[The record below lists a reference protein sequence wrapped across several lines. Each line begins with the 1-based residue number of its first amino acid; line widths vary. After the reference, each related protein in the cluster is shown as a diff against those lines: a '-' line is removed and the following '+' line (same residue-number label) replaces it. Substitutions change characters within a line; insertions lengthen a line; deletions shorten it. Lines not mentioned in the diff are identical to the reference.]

1 MIHSFHTTSTNDCND
16 KDFIGYFIAGL
27 IFGVIIAM
35 ALWLIYLS
43 SRVNIRSE
51 SFIVTCIER
60 SDSKEYR
67 YTITPINEDES
78 GKILFIN
85 SNNHFNIGDTLKL
98 K

>member
-1 MIHSFHTTSTNDCND
+1 MDYNDEN
-16 KDFIGYFIAGL
+16 KIGYFVGGL

-35 ALWLIYLS
+35 ALCIIYLS
-43 SRVNIRSE
+43 ARVNIRTD
-51 SFIVTCIER
+51 SFIVTRIEQ
-60 SDSKEYR
+60 SDSKGYH
-67 YTITPINEDES
+67 YTIIPINEGES

>member
-1 MIHSFHTTSTNDCND
+1 MDYNDE
-16 KDFIGYFIAGL
+16 KSGGYFIVGF
-27 IFGVIIAM
+27 IFGIVIAT
-35 ALWLIYLS
+35 ALWIIYLS

-51 SFIVTCIER
+51 SFIVTSIEQ
-60 SDSKEYR
+60 SDSKKYR

>member
-1 MIHSFHTTSTNDCND
+1 MDYNDE
-16 KDFIGYFIAGL
+16 KSGGYFIVGF
-27 IFGVIIAM
+27 IFGIVIAM

-51 SFIVTCIER
+51 SFIVTCIEQ

-67 YTITPINEDES
+67 YTITPISEDES

>member
-1 MIHSFHTTSTNDCND
+1 MDYNDEN
-16 KDFIGYFIAGL
+16 KGGYFIAGL

-35 ALWLIYLS
+35 ALGTIYLS
-43 SRVNIRSE
+43 ARVNIRSE

-67 YTITPINEDES
+67 YTIISTNEDES
-78 GKILFIN
+78 DKILFIN
-85 SNNHFNIGDTLKL
+85 SNNHFNMGDTLKL